1 MQSGSTLF
9 QRNEYMESWFQSLG
23 RLSLGLAF
31 CKVSWQFF
39 FLKFQFEVYN
49 YLVLNPKILK
59 ATAEIKTCGWPLQN
73 LKTQVSQSK
82 CSVHSL
88 GTEPQTCESTI
99 WNQNLKIGHSTVF
112 FQEQI
117 WSSKRLV
124 LNSKIGK
131 APVQAKISQL
141 TTPFFKYHSIVKQNG
156 SSRIW
161 VPNSKIRRLH
171 LKSKS
176 ES

>member
-9 QRNEYMESWFQSLG
+9 QRNENMESWFQSLG

-131 APVQAKISQL
+131 APVQTKISQL
-141 TTPFFKYHSIVKQNG
+141 TTPFFKYHSETK
-156 SSRIW
+156 W
-161 VPNSKIRRLH
+161 K
-171 LKSKS
+171 LKGLGTQLKN
-176 ES
+176 

>member
-1 MQSGSTLF
+1 MQSGPTLF
-9 QRNEYMESWFQSLG
+9 QRNENMESWFQSLG

-112 FQEQI
+112 FSPRTNLKLKAVGAQFKDWEGTS
-117 WSSKRLV
+117 SSKNLP
-124 LNSKIGK
+124 
-131 APVQAKISQL
+131 AD
-141 TTPFFKYHSIVKQNG
+141 HSF
-156 SSRIW
+156 S
-161 VPNSKIRRLH
+161 
-171 LKSKS
+171 
-176 ES
+176 

>member
-1 MQSGSTLF
+1 MQSGPTLF
-9 QRNEYMESWFQSLG
+9 QRNENMESWFQSLG

-39 FLKFQFEVYN
+39 LKFQFELYFEVYIYN

-82 CSVHSL
+82 CSVRSL

-131 APVQAKISQL
+131 ALVQAKISQL
-141 TTPFFKYHSIVKQNG
+141 TTPFFKYHSETK
-156 SSRIW
+156 W
-161 VPNSKIRRLH
+161 K
-171 LKSKS
+171 LKDLGTQLKN
-176 ES
+176 